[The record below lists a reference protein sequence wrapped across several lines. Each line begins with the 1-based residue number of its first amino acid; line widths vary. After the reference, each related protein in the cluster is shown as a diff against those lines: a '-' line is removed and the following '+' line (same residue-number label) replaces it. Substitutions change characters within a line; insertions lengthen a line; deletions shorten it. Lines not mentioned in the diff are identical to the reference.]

1 MANRNYLFGM
11 DQLSETDRFVLF
23 YQQEV
28 VVSQTGFVFERK
40 QIGHLLTPDTELMV
54 VGTRSGTSIVAV
66 QLENDHSESVNSELS
81 SLRSLLFNSSDYDF
95 SIVGKA
101 SQILEWYATHR
112 YCGKCGQPTQ
122 HHDTE
127 RAVSCNFCE
136 LHFYPR
142 INPCVIVL
150 VIRDNELLLARS
162 AKFKSGFYSCLAG
175 FIEVGETPEQAVSR
189 EVMEEVGL
197 EVDNIRYIK
206 SQPWPFPSQLML
218 GFFAD
223 YKAGTIT
230 PEPEEIEEADWYS
243 IARLPT
249 VPSAE
254 ISVAGEL
261 IQQFVNSQN

>member
-1 MANRNYLFGM
+1 
-11 DQLSETDRFVLF
+11 
-23 YQQEV
+23 
-28 VVSQTGFVFERK
+28 
-40 QIGHLLTPDTELMV
+40 
-54 VGTRSGTSIVAV
+54 
-66 QLENDHSESVNSELS
+66 
-81 SLRSLLFNSSDYDF
+81 
-95 SIVGKA
+95 
-101 SQILEWYATHR
+101 
-112 YCGKCGQPTQ
+112 
-122 HHDTE
+122 
-127 RAVSCNFCE
+127 
-136 LHFYPR
+136 
-142 INPCVIVL
+142 
-150 VIRDNELLLARS
+150 
-162 AKFKSGFYSCLAG
+162 
-175 FIEVGETPEQAVSR
+175 
-189 EVMEEVGL
+189 MEEVGL

>member
-1 MANRNYLFGM
+1 MANRNYLFGV
-11 DQLSETDRFVLF
+11 DQLAETDRFVLF
-23 YQQEV
+23 YQQQV
-28 VVSQTGFVFERK
+28 VVNQAGFVFDRK
-40 QIGHLLTPDTELMV
+40 QIGHLLTADTEFIAV
-54 VGTRSGTSIVAV
+54 ETGSGTSIVAV
-66 QLENDHSESVNSELS
+66 QLENDRAESLDGELS
-81 SLRSLLFNSSDYDF
+81 SLRSLLFIRSDYDF

-112 YCGKCGQPTQ
+112 YCGKCGQATQ
-122 HHDTE
+122 HHDIE
-127 RAVSCNFCE
+127 RAVSCSYCE

-150 VIRDNELLLARS
+150 VIRGNKMLLARS
-162 AKFKSGFYSCLAG
+162 AKFKSEFYSCLAG
-175 FIEVGETPEQAVSR
+175 FIEVGETPEETVSR

-206 SQPWPFPSQLML
+206 SQSWPFPSQLML

-223 YKAGTIT
+223 YKAGNIT
-230 PEPEEIEEADWYS
+230 PEPEEIAEADWYS
-243 IARLPT
+243 IEQLPT

-261 IQQFVNSQN
+261 IEQFVNSQS